1 MKKIILMALFSIP
14 VTSTAAD
21 FYCRSHT
28 YGDNIY
34 EISVDIKKKTAEVI
48 GTDRWY
54 RTDFIKAKIKDI
66 EINKKSDEMT
76 IINGKDLHFVIRPYA
91 KEYFGSPAIFRG
103 MKLDFDCRDL

>member
-1 MKKIILMALFSIP
+1 MMTKKDDFWAVKKIILMALLSIP

-76 IINGKDLHFVIRPYA
+76 IINC
-91 KEYFGSPAIFRG
+91 SSN
-103 MKLDFDCRDL
+103 